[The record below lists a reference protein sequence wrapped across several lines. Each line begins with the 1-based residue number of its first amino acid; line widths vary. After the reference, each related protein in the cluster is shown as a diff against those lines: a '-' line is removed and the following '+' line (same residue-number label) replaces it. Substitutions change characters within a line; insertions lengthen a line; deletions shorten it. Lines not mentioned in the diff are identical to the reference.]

1 VTKSFEWI
9 RVKND
14 QINAKTRTNNA
25 PRVSYDR
32 CHMPKEN
39 LQWKVS
45 DAKRLLRAVEKA
57 GFANR
62 RMSLSKRPDG
72 TLTIE
77 VAPSEVLDL
86 SRDLDDITNEWDKAN
101 D

>member
-1 VTKSFEWI
+1 
-9 RVKND
+9 
-14 QINAKTRTNNA
+14 
-25 PRVSYDR
+25 
-32 CHMPKEN
+32 MPKEN

-45 DAKRLLRAVEKA
+45 DAKRLLRAVQKA

-77 VAPSEVLDL
+77 VAAPSRAEVSQDV
-86 SRDLDDITNEWDKAN
+86 SRDIDDIVENERAKWGDRDGKGTP
-101 D
+101 

>member
-1 VTKSFEWI
+1 MIVI
-9 RVKND
+9 
-14 QINAKTRTNNA
+14 A
-25 PRVSYDR
+25 
-32 CHMPKEN
+32 MPKEN

-45 DAKRLLRAVEKA
+45 DAKRLLRAVQKA

-77 VAPSEVLDL
+77 VAAPSRAEVSDV
-86 SRDLDDITNEWDKAN
+86 SRDIEHITNEWDKVGGGN
-101 D
+101 ENSRLLRRPTPR

>member
-1 VTKSFEWI
+1 
-9 RVKND
+9 
-14 QINAKTRTNNA
+14 
-25 PRVSYDR
+25 
-32 CHMPKEN
+32 MPKEN

-45 DAKRLLRAVEKA
+45 DAKRLFRAVQKA

-77 VAPSEVLDL
+77 VAAQSRAEVSLDVSRGIDDLVESE
-86 SRDLDDITNEWDKAN
+86 RAKWDKAYGKN
-101 D
+101 AT

>member
-1 VTKSFEWI
+1 MSLIVI
-9 RVKND
+9 
-14 QINAKTRTNNA
+14 A
-25 PRVSYDR
+25 
-32 CHMPKEN
+32 MPKEN

-45 DAKRLLRAVEKA
+45 DAKRLLRAVQKA

-77 VAPSEVLDL
+77 VAAPSRAEVSLDV
-86 SRDLDDITNEWDKAN
+86 SRGIDDITNEWDKV
-101 D
+101 

>member
-1 VTKSFEWI
+1 
-9 RVKND
+9 
-14 QINAKTRTNNA
+14 
-25 PRVSYDR
+25 
-32 CHMPKEN
+32 MPKDT

-45 DAKRLLRAVEKA
+45 DAKRLLRAVQKA

-77 VAPSEVLDL
+77 VAAAAPSELSVDV
-86 SRDLDDITNEWDKAN
+86 SRDIADMVNEWDATGRK
-101 D
+101 